1 MGKPVKPPPG
11 EEFESINLKEALE
24 ERYLAYALST
34 IMHRALPDARD
45 GLKPVHRRI
54 LYGMNLLRLGPNGA
68 VQEIGQ
74 GGRRRD
80 GLVPSARRP
89 GHLRRARAARPG
101 FRLALSAHR
110 RAGQFRQYRRRRRR
124 RLPLHRSAHDRRGAP
139 PVGRHRRGR
148 GRFPAQLRRHHRG
161 AGRPAGRLPEPARQ
175 RLAGHRCRHGDLDP
189 AAQRGRVVRRRP
201 APDQAPQGD
210 LRATARIRAGAG
222 FPDRRH
228 RRRHARG
235 DRRELPHRARLVP
248 GAGALAQG
256 GYGARHLGG
265 GRDRDSLRRA
275 EVAPHREGGGAAA
288 RAEAAASRR
297 HPRQI
302 RRGRARRAGA
312 ALAQRRSDDPHGI
325 LVPADRAREPRL
337 AQHERALGRQGAA
350 RARPRRGP
358 ARMDRPSPRR
368 AASAARATASASS
381 SGAWRS
387 CAASLSSIS
396 TSTASSRSSARRTSR
411 RRS

>member
-1 MGKPVKPPPG
+1 MRGFFRGFDGQAGQAAAGRGVREHQPEG
-11 EEFESINLKEALE
+11 GA
-24 ERYLAYALST
+24 RG
-34 IMHRALPDARD
+34 ALPRLCALHHHASGAAGRARRAEA
-45 GLKPVHRRI
+45 GAPAHP
-54 LYGMNLLRLGPNGA
+54 LRHEPLAARPQRA
-68 VQEIGQ
+68 VQEIRQ

-89 GHLRRARAARPG
+89 GHLRRARAPRPG

-175 RLAGHRCRHGDLDP
+175 RLAGHRRRHGDIDP
-189 AAQRGRVVRRRP
+189 AAQRGRAVRRRP
-201 APDQAPQGD
+201 ASDQAPQGD

-222 FPDRRH
+222 LPDRRH

-297 HPRQI
+297 HPRRI

-312 ALAQRRSDDPHGI
+312 ALAQRRSDHPHGI

-337 AQHERALGRQGAA
+337 AQHERA
-350 RARPRRGP
+350 
-358 ARMDRPSPRR
+358 RR
-368 AASAARATASASS
+368 AARCRACSASP
-381 SGAWRS
+381 RP
-387 CAASLSSIS
+387 CANGS
-396 TSTASSRSSARRTSR
+396 TIAATC
-411 RRS
+411 